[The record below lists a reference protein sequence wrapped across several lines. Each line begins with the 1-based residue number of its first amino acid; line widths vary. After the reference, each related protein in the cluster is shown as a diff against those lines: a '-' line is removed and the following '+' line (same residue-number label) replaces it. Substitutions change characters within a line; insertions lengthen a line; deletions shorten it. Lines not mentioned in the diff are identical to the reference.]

1 MMKLEDMKSA
11 QLAEY
16 YEGLSK
22 KNYMAYQESGE
33 ARYDRACCKYDRI
46 AEAFRAK
53 AREENEREVDM
64 KKRMANRDG
73 VIGRLIPGKM
83 YSEEEVKK
91 LLHDAVWW

>member
-1 MMKLEDMKSA
+1 MKLEDMNST

-33 ARYDRACCKYDRI
+33 ARYDRAYCKYDRI

-53 AREENEREVDM
+53 AREENEREVDI
-64 KKRMANRDG
+64 KKRMTNRDG
-73 VIGRLIPGKM
+73 VIDRLIPGKM
-83 YSEEEVKK
+83 YSKDEVEK
-91 LLHDAVWW
+91 LLTDAVWW